1 MVENIKIRVAMIC
14 HFSNA
19 EVRSHLP
26 LDNRKLYTLLRK
38 VLRMSTKGRKY
49 GDIATWNVNIIEE
62 FKKHSDIELHVISAH
77 TGLKKTVLSY
87 TYDGACY
94 NFVNCDRA
102 NLLKRLIKNDD
113 LWRRLNPM
121 VKSVHRL
128 VDEIK
133 PDLVLLVGLENAYIS
148 STVLGIKGIPVL
160 GLCQTIYNN
169 PERAMYSSVDSKN
182 ATTEMAIFNEHRYFG
197 VYCKKHYDLLKAIA
211 PDRYIFKFGFP
222 SKGIL
227 LEPTPTE
234 KEYDFVNFAV
244 VMGSKKGY
252 PDAIESTAI
261 VKEKYP
267 NVKVNLVGGG
277 SEEVKADLAAM
288 AERLGVKENIFFTP
302 FFEKRDDL
310 LLHIQKSRFALLP
323 CKMDNTSG
331 TMSQAMQLGLPLVV
345 YKTTGT
351 PAFNREKQC
360 ALIAEHSNVQDLATQ
375 MLKLMDN
382 PELAETLRV
391 NAREFQEKKVAD
403 ARQNGDR
410 LYATCKAVIENYK
423 EGKEIPQGL
432 LFNPD
437 KDD

>member
-1 MVENIKIRVAMIC
+1 MSINKIRVAMIC

-19 EVRSHLP
+19 KVRSHLP
-26 LDNRKLYTLLRK
+26 LDDRKLYTFLRRI
-38 VLRMSTKGRKY
+38 LRMSTKDKGY
-49 GDIATWNVNIIEE
+49 GDIASWNVGLIDE
-62 FKKHSDIELHVISAH
+62 FKKHPDIELHVISAH
-77 TGLKKTVLSY
+77 SGLMKSVVSY
-87 TYDGACY
+87 MEGGVHY

-102 NLLKRLIKNDD
+102 TLLKRLIKDDD
-113 LWRRLNPM
+113 LWRRMNPM
-121 VKSVHRL
+121 VKHVHRL

-133 PDLVLLVGLENAYIS
+133 PDLVLMVGLENAYIS
-148 STVLGIKGIPVL
+148 STVLGIKGVPVF

-182 ATTEMAIFNEHRYFG
+182 ATTEMAIFKEHRYFG

-227 LEPTPTE
+227 LEPTLTE

-252 PDAIESTAI
+252 PDAIESAAI

>member
-1 MVENIKIRVAMIC
+1 M
-14 HFSNA
+14 
-19 EVRSHLP
+19 
-26 LDNRKLYTLLRK
+26 
-38 VLRMSTKGRKY
+38 
-49 GDIATWNVNIIEE
+49 
-62 FKKHSDIELHVISAH
+62 
-77 TGLKKTVLSY
+77 
-87 TYDGACY
+87 
-94 NFVNCDRA
+94 
-102 NLLKRLIKNDD
+102 
-113 LWRRLNPM
+113 
-121 VKSVHRL
+121 
-128 VDEIK
+128 
-133 PDLVLLVGLENAYIS
+133 
-148 STVLGIKGIPVL
+148 
-160 GLCQTIYNN
+160 
-169 PERAMYSSVDSKN
+169 
-182 ATTEMAIFNEHRYFG
+182 
-197 VYCKKHYDLLKAIA
+197 
-211 PDRYIFKFGFP
+211 
-222 SKGIL
+222 
-227 LEPTPTE
+227 
-234 KEYDFVNFAV
+234 NFAV